1 MGLVVVCLDVSL
13 PALCVCR
20 SLPLVHLT
28 QTAVEMT
35 SHLLTLCALVAV
47 TSSLVAVTSSSPV
60 GVIQSVY
67 LGGVPVYGA
76 GKDTYALRAPFKGPA
91 IPAYGKSFVAQA
103 PFGGFAAPVA
113 AGPFAKAFVSAP
125 VVAAPVKAVA
135 AAPFGKAVVAAPAV
149 AVAKKVVFPAVVG
162 VQKKQ
167 AADPYAVAGF
177 PVFAAPFAGKQ
188 PFAFPAFPAVA
199 VQKVPVVKKEE
210 APEEEVKMPEMK
222 EEIAPFAKKM
232 LLPADKAQ
240 DEKEMDLGRIA
251 TIDNFVFGS
260 GSPFDVSPFEGKD
273 VPAPADPLDNLMAN
287 FPYPEGFPVELP
299 K

>member
-1 MGLVVVCLDVSL
+1 MG
-13 PALCVCR
+13 
-20 SLPLVHLT
+20 
-28 QTAVEMT
+28 
-35 SHLLTLCALVAV
+35 
-47 TSSLVAVTSSSPV
+47 
-60 GVIQSVY
+60 IQSVY

-76 GKDTYALRAPFKGPA
+76 GKDAYALRAPFKGPA

-135 AAPFGKAVVAAPAV
+135 AAPAV

-232 LLPADKAQ
+232 LL
-240 DEKEMDLGRIA
+240 
-251 TIDNFVFGS
+251 
-260 GSPFDVSPFEGKD
+260 
-273 VPAPADPLDNLMAN
+273 
-287 FPYPEGFPVELP
+287 
-299 K
+299 

>member
-1 MGLVVVCLDVSL
+1 MGVLVVVCLDVSL
-13 PALCVCR
+13 PAVCVCR

-28 QTAVEMT
+28 ETAVEMA
-35 SHLLTLCALVAV
+35 SHLLTLCA
-47 TSSLVAVTSSSPV
+47 LVAVTSSSPV

-76 GKDTYALRAPFKGPA
+76 GKDAYALRAPFKGPA

-135 AAPFGKAVVAAPAV
+135 PFGKAVVAAPAV

-162 VQKKQ
+162 VQKKE

-199 VQKVPVVKKEE
+199 VQKAPVVKKEE

-240 DEKEMDLGRIA
+240 DEKEMGMGRIA
-251 TIDNFVFGS
+251 TIYNFVFGS

>member
-1 MGLVVVCLDVSL
+1 MGGACCRLSGRITSRRV
-13 PALCVCR
+13 CVCR

-28 QTAVEMT
+28 QTAVEMA
-35 SHLLTLCALVAV
+35 SQLLTLCA
-47 TSSLVAVTSSSPV
+47 LVAVTSSSPV

-76 GKDTYALRAPFKGPA
+76 GKDAYALRAPFKGPA

-188 PFAFPAFPAVA
+188 PFAFPAFPAV
-199 VQKVPVVKKEE
+199 
-210 APEEEVKMPEMK
+210 
-222 EEIAPFAKKM
+222 
-232 LLPADKAQ
+232 
-240 DEKEMDLGRIA
+240 
-251 TIDNFVFGS
+251 T
-260 GSPFDVSPFEGKD
+260 
-273 VPAPADPLDNLMAN
+273 
-287 FPYPEGFPVELP
+287 
-299 K
+299 

>member
-1 MGLVVVCLDVSL
+1 MSGRITSRRV
-13 PALCVCR
+13 CVCR

-28 QTAVEMT
+28 ETAVEMA
-35 SHLLTLCALVAV
+35 SQLLTLCA
-47 TSSLVAVTSSSPV
+47 LVAVTSSSPV

-91 IPAYGKSFVAQA
+91 IPAFGKSFVAQA

-113 AGPFAKAFVSAP
+113 AGPFAKAFVS
-125 VVAAPVKAVA
+125 APVKAVA

-210 APEEEVKMPEMK
+210 ASEVKMPEMK

-240 DEKEMDLGRIA
+240 NEKEMDMGRIA